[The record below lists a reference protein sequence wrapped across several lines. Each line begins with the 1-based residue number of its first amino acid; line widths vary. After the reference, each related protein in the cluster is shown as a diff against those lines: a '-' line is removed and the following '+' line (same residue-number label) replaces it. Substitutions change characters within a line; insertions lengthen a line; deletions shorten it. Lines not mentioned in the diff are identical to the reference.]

1 MSRNEKQVAAFVAA
15 VAGIVALHK
24 VADKEA
30 KALGIPVIAVSALV
44 WALS

>member
-1 MSRNEKQVAAFVAA
+1 MSRTEKQLVGLVAA

-24 VADKEA
+24 FADKEA
-30 KALGIPVIAVSALV
+30 KALGIPAVAISAAI